1 MQKRKVFF
9 FRKVKEMD
17 LRVMKNFLKIAETEN
32 ITQSSRELNVAQP
45 HLTRQI
51 KALEEELG
59 VLLFQRDKKRLHIT
73 EEGRFLKQQAEQILR
88 LVEKTERQVKE
99 MQSEIS
105 GTLFLGTIETI
116 GESVLPDWAYE
127 FKNRFPEIKFN
138 IWSANSK
145 DVVERLSKGLLDLA
159 VVREPIDETKFNSIH
174 LATENW
180 TAFFNRNHILS
191 QKSGEKISL
200 AELSKEELMVPIQR
214 VDEVEKWFRE
224 KNLKA
229 NIKCAFSPM
238 SIGMHLLSKNLG
250 VVILPKSAGG
260 TVSKDKILMKELS
273 DNKPSG
279 ISLIWKK
286 GYELPL
292 AAKNFKAFLQEKYPV
307 SNV

>member
-1 MQKRKVFF
+1 
-9 FRKVKEMD
+9 MD
-17 LRVMKNFLKIAETEN
+17 LRVMRNFLKIAETEN
-32 ITQSSRELNVAQP
+32 ITQASRELNVAQP

-73 EEGRFLKQQAEQILR
+73 EEGRFLKQQAEQILK

-105 GTLFLGTIETI
+105 GTLFLGSIETI
-116 GESVLPDWAYE
+116 GESILPEWICE
-127 FKNRFPEIKFN
+127 FKKQFPEIKYN

-159 VVREPIDETKFNSIH
+159 VVREPIDETKYSAVH

-180 TAFFNRNHILS
+180 SAFFNKNHILS
-191 QKSGEKISL
+191 QKSSDKISL
-200 AELSKEELMVPIQR
+200 SELSKEELMVPIQR
-214 VDEVEKWFRE
+214 VEEIDKWFKE

-229 NIKCAFSPM
+229 NIKFAFSPM
-238 SIGMHLLSKNLG
+238 SIGLHLLTKNLG
-250 VVILPKSAGG
+250 VVILPKSA
-260 TVSKDKILMKELS
+260 DKIIDDEILVKELS
-273 DNKPSG
+273 DNRQSG

-286 GYELPL
+286 GYDLPL
-292 AAKNFKAFLQEKYPV
+292 AAKNFMIFLKNKY
-307 SNV
+307 SKD